1 MDHNVKLRLHQ
12 GQTRSVKI
20 GRRIRSGMLFVKRN
34 LRQTSSIE
42 IMIDEKQRENLES
55 LKYLGSMIRNN
66 ARCKHEITSRIS
78 QHPAR
83 TKLISPA
90 NWTLR
95 EKLVLGY
102 ICNIT
107 LYGAE
112 MWTLRKVDQKY
123 LKSLDLLLE
132 KDAEDQ
138 LGRSCEKGRSITKR
152 WEGEKYPTY
161 SKKRKAD
168 WTGHI
173 LCRKLPCKICYW
185 RKIRERRKRKKT

>member
-20 GRRIRSGMLFVKRN
+20 GRRIRKGMLFVRRN
-34 LRQTSSIE
+34 WRQTSSIE
-42 IMIDEKQRENLES
+42 IMIDEKQQENLES
-55 LKYLGSMIRNN
+55 LNYLGSMVKNN
-66 ARCKHEITSRIS
+66 ARYKHEITSRIS

-112 MWTLRKVDQKY
+112 TWTLRKVDQKY
-123 LKSLDLLLE
+123 LKSLDMVLE

-138 LGRSCEKGRSITKR
+138 LGRLCEKRRSITKR
-152 WEGEKYPTY
+152 
-161 SKKRKAD
+161 
-168 WTGHI
+168 
-173 LCRKLPCKICYW
+173 
-185 RKIRERRKRKKT
+185 